1 MAQDKKIVKV
11 MPAGLPFIGAG
22 AIWFLS
28 AMILPIYK
36 ISMIVIATVLAIAA
50 AALLNSVRKKQ
61 IESLPPAPTVKVR
74 AEELARKIDEC
85 RIALQGAAQQI
96 KDKETAERVAS
107 IAATLEKIADDVEN
121 DPKDRN
127 KVRKLANHYTSMIEG
142 LVEKYIVLEKQEQ
155 GGENI
160 STAMEDIKK
169 GLETVDKSMKSLLD
183 DLFSDDAM
191 EVSADIA
198 VLEDLFKI
206 QGSENRIDFENI
218 QK

>member
-11 MPAGLPFIGAG
+11 MPAGVPFIGAG
-22 AIWFLS
+22 AVWFLS

-36 ISMIVIATVLAIAA
+36 LSMIVVATILAIAVA
-50 AALLNSVRKKQ
+50 AALTAMRKKQ
-61 IESLPPAPTVKVR
+61 IEALPPAPTVKVR

-85 RIALQGAAQQI
+85 RMALQGAAQQI
-96 KDKETAERVAS
+96 KDKETADRVFS
-107 IAATLEKIADDVEN
+107 IADTLEKIADDVEH

-127 KVRKLANHYTSMIEG
+127 KVRKLANHYSSMIEE
-142 LVEKYIVLEKQEQ
+142 LVEKYVFLEKQEQ
-155 GGENI
+155 GSENI
-160 STAMEDIKK
+160 SAAMEDIRK
-169 GLETVDKSMKSLLD
+169 GLETIDKSTKSLLD
-183 DLFSDDAM
+183 DLFSDDAL

-198 VLEDLFKI
+198 VLEDLFKT